1 MAIVVPSSPNE
12 DLEIAE
18 TSLCFQTIIII
29 GGLIV
34 LSVSCVLRDQ
44 LAGTLILDDCDASKL
59 LKTRISASIIGF
71 VAFIYF
77 FLLAFQTL
85 QETDTDTPA
94 DCLSARINFMAAFL
108 VLTASALRLYDLTAI
123 SHKTLTEPEELEA
136 EELPLA

>member
-1 MAIVVPSSPNE
+1 MAVVVPSIPNE

-18 TSLCFQTIIII
+18 TSLCFQTIILI

-34 LSVSCVLRDQ
+34 LSVSCTLRDQ
-44 LAGTLILDDCDASKL
+44 LAGTLILDDCDESKL
-59 LKTRISASIIGF
+59 LQTRIAASIIAF

-77 FLLAFQTL
+77 FFLSIETM
-85 QETDTDTPA
+85 QEANTPT

-123 SHKTLTEPEELEA
+123 IHETLTEPEELEA